1 MGYVLKAIITKVILK
16 IRHRT
21 KCNLLYLSVLMLK
34 ATYNMAR
41 LASINV
47 KLRNKVIVNIRL
59 MVNIISTAI
68 NHLGY
73 ILN

>member
-1 MGYVLKAIITKVILK
+1 MGYVLKAMITKVILK

-21 KCNLLYLSVLMLK
+21 KCSLLYLSVLMLK
-34 ATYNMAR
+34 AAYNMAR

-47 KLRNKVIVNIRL
+47 KLMNKVIVNVRL
-59 MVNIISTAI
+59 MVKIISTAM